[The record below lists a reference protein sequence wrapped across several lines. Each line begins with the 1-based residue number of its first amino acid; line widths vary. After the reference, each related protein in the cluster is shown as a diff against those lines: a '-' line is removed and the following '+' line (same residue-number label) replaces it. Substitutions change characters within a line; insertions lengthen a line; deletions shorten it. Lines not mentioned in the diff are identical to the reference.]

1 MCSRCE
7 CGGLLK
13 SGDTLVTP
21 FGRCAIVDLAEAD
34 VADVIVD
41 LPALE
46 RAHAQRLVGVRLRE
60 FVAGRTAMHR
70 MVSGN
75 MPILSDD
82 RGAPTLP
89 AGWSGSISHKGG
101 CAVAIAAPA
110 ALGNLGIDMERAIA
124 PRGDIGARILTPREP
139 AVVGK
144 WLTRVF
150 AIKEAVYKAVDPIVR
165 RYVGFQE
172 VEVVDDA
179 VVVVDP
185 QKLPVQIESW
195 CVEHDGYWFA
205 VARANP
211 R

>member
-1 MCSRCE
+1 
-7 CGGLLK
+7 
-13 SGDTLVTP
+13 
-21 FGRCAIVDLAEAD
+21 
-34 VADVIVD
+34 
-41 LPALE
+41 
-46 RAHAQRLVGVRLRE
+46 
-60 FVAGRTAMHR
+60 MHR
-70 MVSGN
+70 VVTSD

-89 AGWSGSISHKGG
+89 AGWSGSISHKGA
-101 CAVAIAAPA
+101 CAIAIAAPA
-110 ALGNLGIDMERAIA
+110 ALGNLGIDLERAIA

-150 AIKEAVYKAVDPIVR
+150 AIKEAVYKAIDPIVR

-172 VEVVDDA
+172 VEVVGDV

-185 QKLPVQIESW
+185 KKLPVQIESW
-195 CVEHDGYWFA
+195 CVEHGGYWLA
-205 VARANP
+205 VARAKP

>member
-1 MCSRCE
+1 
-7 CGGLLK
+7 LLK
-13 SGDTLVTP
+13 SGETVVTP
-21 FGRCAIVDLAEAD
+21 FGRCAIVDVTDADLTNALAA
-34 VADVIVD
+34 
-41 LPALE
+41 LPAVE
-46 RAHAQRLVGVRLRE
+46 RAHAQQLVGRRHRE
-60 FVAGRTAMHR
+60 FVAGR
-70 MVSGN
+70 
-75 MPILSDD
+75 
-82 RGAPTLP
+82 
-89 AGWSGSISHKGG
+89 SGSISHKGA
-101 CAVAIAAPA
+101 CAIAIAAPA

-172 VEVVDDA
+172 VEVVGDA

-185 QKLPVQIESW
+185 KKLPVQIESW
-195 CVEHDGYWFA
+195 CVEHDGYWLA
-205 VARANP
+205 VARAKP